1 MKANYF
7 LLFIGILGLIFC
19 GYHIISVNE
28 TSTSIIGFICG
39 ASLIWSY
46 IKEKKLISNKEV

>member
-19 GYHIISVNE
+19 GYHVISGNE
-28 TSTSIIGFICG
+28 TSTSVIGFICG
-39 ASLIWSY
+39 TGLIWGY
-46 IKEKKLISNKEV
+46 IKEKKLISNKV